1 MFDVLKS
8 NDAFIGNCFDDG
20 GLERTVNCLLVV
32 VDSVVVGPLST
43 FCIVICDS
51 CFIAS
56 DIVWSIAWMRL
67 RDESCRYNSKWAWEK
82 EISSFF

>member
-8 NDAFIGNCFDDG
+8 NDAFVGNCFDNG

-43 FCIVICDS
+43 FCIVIFDS
-51 CFIAS
+51 CFIAN
-56 DIVWSIAWMRL
+56 DIVWSIARMWMR
-67 RDESCRYNSKWAWEK
+67 DEWSRYNSVWAWEK